1 MTLEYEIREPAVTS
15 DAAPLVLLLH
25 GRGSNRHDLFS
36 LAPQM
41 PAHAI
46 VVAPEAPFPAAPW
59 GYGPGSA
66 WYQFLGANRP
76 EPHSFSTSLRELE
89 KFLDELRSE
98 LKFGKILMGGFSQG
112 GTVSLAYGLT
122 HPDDIAGVVNFSG
135 FLADHPEV
143 APSLT
148 SAPSPAAPIFWAH
161 GKQDPAIPFALAV
174 AGRARLNAAGY
185 QVEAHDYEIG
195 HWIDGDEL
203 RTAVAWIER
212 ITRREES

>member
-1 MTLEYEIREPAVTS
+1 MTLEYEIRRPA
-15 DAAPLVLLLH
+15 DARDDALLILLLH

-36 LAPQM
+36 LAPHM
-41 PAHAI
+41 PANAI

-76 EPHSFSTSLRELE
+76 EPHSFSTSLRKLEQFLGELKQE
-89 KFLDELRSE
+89 M
-98 LKFGKILMGGFSQG
+98 KFGKVVMGGFSQG

-122 HPDDIAGVVNFSG
+122 HPDELAGIMNFSG

-143 APSLT
+143 TPSLVHDP
-148 SAPSPAAPIFWAH
+148 APAPPIFWGH
-161 GKQDPAIPFALAV
+161 GTQDPAIPFALAID
-174 AGRARLNAAGY
+174 GRKKLATARYNL
-185 QVEAHDYEIG
+185 EAHDYDIG

-203 RTAVAWIER
+203 RAAVEWLER
-212 ITRREES
+212 NMR